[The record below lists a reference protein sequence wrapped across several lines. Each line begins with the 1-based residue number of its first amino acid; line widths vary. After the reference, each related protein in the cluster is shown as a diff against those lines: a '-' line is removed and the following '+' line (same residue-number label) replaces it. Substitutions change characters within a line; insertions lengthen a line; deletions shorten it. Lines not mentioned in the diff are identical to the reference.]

1 METVCGKM
9 GRIFT
14 VDTHAE
20 REPFHIIVNGICPI
34 LGFPSFVFRNA
45 VLPFRVVEKDW
56 KRDWRFGLIGANP
69 NVF

>member
-20 REPFHIIVNGICPI
+20 REPFRIIVKGIRPI
-34 LGFPSFVFRNA
+34 LGFPTFVFYNA
-45 VLPFRVVEKDW
+45 VLPFPVAEKVW
-56 KRDWRFGLIGANP
+56 KRDWRFSLSGANP
-69 NVF
+69 DIF